1 MRKRKRNWRN
11 GKRHIDMELLE
22 LTELQRVLEDFATD
36 IRDRYRDVLANND
49 HIASRKLVDSIK
61 TQVVIGDN
69 YYDVTMTLE
78 DYWKYVEYDTPP
90 HFPPLNKI
98 LEWIQIKPIIP
109 RPDDNGRIPSPKQL
123 AFLIGRAMAGKSPNQ
138 EKLKNPNGGTTG
150 THDLAQTKE
159 DILPWWREQISQALG
174 HDMENYIRKLVRE

>member
-1 MRKRKRNWRN
+1 
-11 GKRHIDMELLE
+11 MELLE
-22 LTELQRVLEDFATD
+22 LTELQKVLQDFATD
-36 IRDRYRDVLANND
+36 IRDRYRDVLAHND

-61 TQVVIGDN
+61 TQVVVGDN
-69 YYDVTMTLE
+69 AYEVTMTLE
-78 DYWKYVEYDTPP
+78 DYWKYVEEDTPP
-90 HFPPLNKI
+90 HWPPRDAI
-98 LEWIQIKPIIP
+98 LKWIEVKPIIP

-150 THDLAQTKE
+150 THDLAKTKE
-159 DILPWWREQISQALG
+159 DILPWWREQISIALG